1 MGKIIGK
8 GLQNMFGASGVG
20 NEKPIFARA
29 IGVVYAETLP
39 APTKIQPA
47 FACNGVGE
55 IACWQRGQ
63 AQNVPQKT
71 ARAVAAGQAE
81 KMARAVVHDVV

>member
-1 MGKIIGK
+1 
-8 GLQNMFGASGVG
+8 MFRASGVG
-20 NEKPIFARA
+20 NEKPIFAHAKR
-29 IGVVYAETLP
+29 IVYAETLF

-47 FACNGVGE
+47 FACNAVGE

-71 ARAVAAGQAE
+71 ARAVAARQAE
-81 KMARAVVHDVV
+81 KVARAVVHDVV